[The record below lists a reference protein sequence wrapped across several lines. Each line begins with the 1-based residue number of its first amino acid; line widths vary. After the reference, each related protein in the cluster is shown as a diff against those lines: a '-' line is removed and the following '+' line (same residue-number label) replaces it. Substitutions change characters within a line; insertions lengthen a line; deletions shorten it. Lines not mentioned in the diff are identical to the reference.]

1 MDNNNMFDS
10 EDLTGSFDTNDIEQ
24 NKAISAI
31 AYIPILF
38 LVPILRTCDLN
49 SESNSLLSL
58 CYHIRSHHCNTCLLY
73 TSRCV

>member
-31 AYIPILF
+31 GTYRFYFLF
-38 LVPILRTCDLN
+38 QCSPH
-49 SESNSLLSL
+49 SLLML
-58 CYHIRSHHCNTCLLY
+58 NFMQIRVLF
-73 TSRCV
+73 